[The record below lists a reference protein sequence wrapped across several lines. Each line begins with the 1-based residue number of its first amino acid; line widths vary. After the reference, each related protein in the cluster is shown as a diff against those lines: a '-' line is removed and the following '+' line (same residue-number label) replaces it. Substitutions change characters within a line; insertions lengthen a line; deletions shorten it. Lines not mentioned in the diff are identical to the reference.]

1 MISQAVQALKNK
13 HLILFPTETV
23 YALAGDAY
31 SIEAIQKIYKIK
43 GRSHNKP
50 LSLLLGNIDKI
61 KQFSILTK
69 HATQIIQELSPG
81 PVTFVLPIH
90 NYNKLPRQFFNNT
103 IGIRVPDHSIALEIL
118 NNFDNPI
125 VGTSVNI
132 SGQPSVTALHQVQ
145 ETIKQHISVIIEDD
159 NLVKGIESTVI
170 DLTSHKIL
178 REGAV
183 SKKKIQDIIQNIVN

>member
-1 MISQAVQALKNK
+1 MFN
-13 HLILFPTETV
+13 
-23 YALAGDAY
+23 
-31 SIEAIQKIYKIK
+31 
-43 GRSHNKP
+43 
-50 LSLLLGNIDKI
+50 KI

-125 VGTSVNI
+125 
-132 SGQPSVTALHQVQ
+132 
-145 ETIKQHISVIIEDD
+145 
-159 NLVKGIESTVI
+159 
-170 DLTSHKIL
+170 
-178 REGAV
+178 
-183 SKKKIQDIIQNIVN
+183 